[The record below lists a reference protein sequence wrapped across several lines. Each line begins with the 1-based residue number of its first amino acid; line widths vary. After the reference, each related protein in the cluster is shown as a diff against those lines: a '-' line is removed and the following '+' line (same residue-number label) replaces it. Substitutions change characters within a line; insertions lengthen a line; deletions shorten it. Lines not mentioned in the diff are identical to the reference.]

1 MAVGWGCGELVVT
14 NDWRDGR
21 DARRGLEVGEPLGGG
36 LERS

>member
-1 MAVGWGCGELVVT
+1 VGWGGEWVVT
-14 NDWRDGR
+14 SGWRDGR